1 MNTVTQAEPLIRP
14 IHATPRARLISAR
27 LLLLFGCSVGTLTSF
42 YLMISVTPM
51 YATAAGAGSAGAGL
65 VTGVLML
72 AGVAAEFAAPS
83 LMNRYGSG
91 WVLGL
96 GAVLLG
102 APTVLLVASDRIV
115 TIVAVSLARGLGFG
129 LLVVVTGTL
138 LVSLVPRERRG
149 EAVGLSG
156 AVSCVPGVVA
166 LPCGVWLAG
175 HFGFSLVIGIATLA
189 GLVPLVGVPWLSGVT
204 GQRQAAAGQ
213 GGEQPIGLLAGLRR
227 REQLRPALAFAA
239 TTVSAGVVVAFVPLA
254 LGAPG
259 NVAAIG
265 LFVQAIAATIG
276 RWWAGR
282 RGDRHGHGGLLIPGL
297 VIAAAGMTGLI
308 WATSLVPLIVAMAA
322 FGTGFGLCQTATLA
336 QMMDRVPASGYGMV
350 SALWN
355 MAYDLGYGAGPA
367 AFGLFVGRTGY
378 PAAFALTAVVILV
391 ALAPAWR
398 DRTAARSGRL
408 R

>member
-1 MNTVTQAEPLIRP
+1 MSTLTQAEPAVRRTRNPSRP
-14 IHATPRARLISAR
+14 RLLSGR
-27 LLLLFGCSVGTLTSF
+27 LLLVFGCSLGTLTSF

-72 AGVAAEFAAPS
+72 ASVAAEFAAPS
-83 LMNRYGSG
+83 LMNRYGCTP
-91 WVLGL
+91 VLAL

-102 APTVLLVASDRIV
+102 APTVLLLASDRIV
-115 TIVAVSLARGLGFG
+115 MIVAVSLARGLGFG
-129 LLVVVTGTL
+129 LLVVVTGVL
-138 LVSLVPRERRG
+138 VVSLVPRERRG

-166 LPCGVWLAG
+166 LPSGVWLAG
-175 HFGFSLVIGIATLA
+175 HFGFSLVIGVAAVSALA
-189 GLVPLVGVPWLSGVT
+189 PLAAVPWLSGVADH
-204 GQRQAAAGQ
+204 RRAAVPA
-213 GGEQPIGLLAGLRR
+213 GEQPIGLLAGLRR
-227 REQLRPALAFAA
+227 AEQLRPALAFAA

-259 NVAAIG
+259 NAAAG
-265 LFVQAIAATIG
+265 LFVQAVAATLG

-297 VIAAAGMTGLI
+297 VIAAAGMAGLI
-308 WATSLVPLIVAMAA
+308 WATSLPALIMAMAA
-322 FGTGFGLCQTATLA
+322 FGAGFGLCQTATLA
-336 QMMDRVPASGYGMV
+336 VMMDRVPASGYGMV

-367 AFGLFVGRTGY
+367 AFGLFVTRTGY
-378 PAAFALTAVVILV
+378 PAAFAVTAVVVLI

-398 DRTAARSGRL
+398 DRTIRGCGSRL
-408 R
+408 P